1 MRRLWVAVALV
12 VAFLFLAQAWLLP
25 GLVVAPGPEE
35 SPTPTA
41 TVASVPS
48 PTATAS
54 QAPSPSPIVSPPT
67 QPTST
72 PQPSPTSVV
81 AKPSPEEM
89 LEAIVAAE
97 LPGRDIHELATRL
110 NSQPG
115 VDIPRVLNTP
125 QPNYE
130 IGHKDTFYINDQLAR
145 SYFTVTATIQWVT
158 PHAYFYVQDGA
169 TVSLNQLK
177 QAGEVFENVIYPT
190 VHRYFGTEWIPG
202 IDNDPRI
209 TILNTRTP
217 GAGGYYSSAD
227 EYPRQVH
234 PFSNER
240 EIIYVDIGSLT
251 SGGSSYYATLAHEL
265 QHMVHWN
272 MRPRE
277 DAWINEGAAE
287 LAMRLT
293 GHATSGVQYSFLA
306 NPDTQLNDWAEDP
319 SDAMAHYAAAYLF
332 VSYLAE
338 KGGGYESIKEILAQ
352 DGNGLE
358 RIDRYLRGKNL
369 SYDQLF
375 SDWVVANLLDDPSAD
390 GGRYWYKDIDARI
403 TTVQRESRLGQ
414 QAGTVH
420 QYAADYLELKP
431 PTADFVVEFDGAET
445 VKVVPNDA
453 HSGEMQWWSNRGDVM
468 DASLTRRFDLSKVQ
482 EATLQFST
490 WFDIEEGFDFA
501 YVMVSDDDGRT
512 WKTMKGQFTTSDNP
526 LGTNLGHGYTGVSG
540 GGEQP
545 RWIKEQIDLS
555 PYAGRQILVRFEYIT
570 DDVYT
575 GNGFGVDDI
584 SIPEI
589 GFVDT
594 VEEASQWEAKGFVR
608 LRNIIPQRFA
618 VRLVTKSGGYTVQD
632 MPLDAENRGQITIR
646 GLGQEV
652 KEAFLVIAAMS
663 PGTTEQAAYTYRLQ
677 PLSSN

>member
-12 VAFLFLAQAWLLP
+12 VVVLFVVQAWLLP

-35 SPTPTA
+35 SPVPTTA
-41 TVASVPS
+41 GASVPS
-48 PTATAS
+48 PTRTTS
-54 QAPSPSPIVSPPT
+54 QAPSPIPTVWPPAQAT
-67 QPTST
+67 PA
-72 PQPSPTSVV
+72 PQPSPTPAI

-89 LEAIVAAE
+89 LEAIAAAE
-97 LPGRDIHELATRL
+97 LPARDMHELATRL

-115 VDIPRVLNTP
+115 ADIPRVLNTP
-125 QPNYE
+125 PPNYE
-130 IGHKDTFYINDQLAR
+130 IGHKDTFYINDQQAR
-145 SYFTVTATIQWVT
+145 NYFTVTATIQWVT
-158 PHAYFYVQDGA
+158 PHAYFYVQDGT
-169 TVSLNQLK
+169 TVDINRLK
-177 QAGEVFENVIYPT
+177 QAGEVFESIIYPT
-190 VHRYFGTEWIPG
+190 VHRYFGTEWSPG

-209 TILNTRTP
+209 TILHTRTP

-227 EYPRQVH
+227 EYPTQVH

-240 EIIYVDIGSLT
+240 EIIYIDIGSLA
-251 SGGSSYYATLAHEL
+251 SGGGSYYATLAHEF

-277 DAWINEGAAE
+277 DAWLNEGAAE

-293 GHATSGVQYSFLA
+293 GHGTSGVQYSFLA
-306 NPDTQLNDWAEDP
+306 NPDTQLNDWAEEP
-319 SDAMAHYAAAYLF
+319 SEAIAHYAAAYLF

-338 KGGGYESIKEILAQ
+338 KAGGYESIKEILAQ
-352 DGNGLE
+352 DGDGLE

-375 SDWVVANLLDDPSAD
+375 SDWAVANLLDDPAAD
-390 GGRYWYKDIDARI
+390 GGRYWYRDIDARV
-403 TTVQRESRLGQ
+403 TVIQRARQLGEQ
-414 QAGTVH
+414 SGVVH
-420 QYAADYLELKP
+420 QYAADYLGLNP
-431 PTADFVVEFDGAET
+431 PIADFSVEFDGADT

-453 HSGEMQWWSNRGDVM
+453 YSGEMQWWSNRGDVM
-468 DASLTRRFDLSKVQ
+468 DTSLTRRFDLSQVQ
-482 EATLQFST
+482 KATLQFST
-490 WFDIEEGFDFA
+490 WFDIEESFDFA

-512 WKTMKGQFTTSDNP
+512 WKTMQGQFTTSDNP
-526 LGTNLGHGYTGVSG
+526 LGTNLGHGYTGTSG
-540 GGEQP
+540 HGEQP
-545 RWIKEQIDLS
+545 QWIKEHVDLS

-594 VEEASQWEAKGFVR
+594 VEEASQWEARGFVR
-608 LRNIIPQRFA
+608 LRNTIPQRFA
-618 VRLVTKSGGYTVQD
+618 VRLVTKNGSYNVQD
-632 MPLDAENRGQITIR
+632 VPLDAENRGRIAVR
-646 GLGQEV
+646 GLGQQLE
-652 KEAFLVIAAMS
+652 EAFLVIAAMS
-663 PGTTEQAAYTYRLQ
+663 PGTTEQAEYTYRLQ